1 MAGPHPRNYQTG
13 AGEAFRFAGTMG
25 AHTGMAAPIVGTSP
39 TGAAPPAARA
49 LVAVCLGNGLAFY
62 DLLIFSIMT
71 VQISRA
77 IFPPTDPGANVIAT
91 LGLFAAGLVTRPIGA
106 VLIGRIGD
114 RHGRKPAMLLAFG
127 LAGIAVIGQALVPG
141 HAEIGIWA
149 PISMLV
155 WRLLLGISIG
165 GEVGPSTAYLLEVAP
180 PGRRT
185 LFVALQHVAQFAA
198 VVLGGVV
205 ALALSLLLTPEAL
218 DLWGW
223 RVALLI
229 GAGIVPFGLIA
240 RRHLNETL
248 AKPDQPSSG
257 PTPRERIGARLLAI
271 AFVLLGSTSALTYSF
286 KYISVYA
293 QTELGLSPAA
303 AFESS
308 IWSGLAGAAFA
319 IAGGL
324 AGDRFGHRPVAL
336 SGLAVLLCSIVP
348 AFLLLRHAPSAL
360 TLALVCGWLIAAGAC
375 ANASLLT
382 ALTAAM
388 PMVRRSAGL
397 GIVYA
402 LATSLAGGAAQPAQA
417 WLLQATADPLSPGY
431 FGSAMALIALAAT
444 FALPVSR
451 RSRPHS
457 LRNA

>member
-1 MAGPHPRNYQTG
+1 
-13 AGEAFRFAGTMG
+13 MG
-25 AHTGMAAPIVGTSP
+25 ARTGMAAPMVGTLRA
-39 TGAAPPAARA
+39 GAASSSPRA
-49 LVAVCLGNGLAFY
+49 LVAVCLGNALAFY

-91 LGLFAAGLVTRPIGA
+91 LGLFGAGLVTRPIGA

-114 RHGRKPAMLLAFG
+114 RHGRKPAMLLAFA
-127 LAGIAVIGQALVPG
+127 LAGVAVIGQALVPG
-141 HAEIGIWA
+141 HADIGIWA

-155 WRLLLGISIG
+155 WRLLLGIAIG

-180 PGRRT
+180 SGRRT
-185 LFVALQHVAQFAA
+185 LFVALQHVAQYAA
-198 VVLGGVV
+198 AILGGVV
-205 ALALSLLLTPEAL
+205 ALALSLLLTPAAL

-240 RRHLNETL
+240 RRHLTETL
-248 AKPDQPSSG
+248 AKPDEPSPG
-257 PTPRERIGARLLAI
+257 PAPRERIGAGLLVT
-271 AFVLLGSTSALTYSF
+271 AFVLLGSTSAITYSF
-286 KYISVYA
+286 KYIAVYA
-293 QTELGLSPAA
+293 QTELGLSPSA

-308 IWSGLAGAAFA
+308 IWSGLAGATFA

-324 AGDRFGHRPVAL
+324 AGDRFGHRPVVVI
-336 SGLAVLLCSIVP
+336 GLAVLLCSIVP
-348 AFLLLRHAPSAL
+348 GFLLLGLAPSAA
-360 TLALVCGWLIAAGAC
+360 TLALVSAWLVAAGAC
-375 ANASLLT
+375 ANAALLT

-402 LATSLAGGAAQPAQA
+402 LATSVAGGAAQPTQA
-417 WLLQATADPLSPGY
+417 WLLQATGDLLSPGY
-431 FGSAMALIALAAT
+431 FASAMALVALSAT
-444 FALPVSR
+444 FALPGSGR
-451 RSRPHS
+451 RS
-457 LRNA
+457 